1 MHCES
6 YLAAK
11 PTATLNMK
19 STHLA
24 SRFTICFGKDVQ
36 QPNAQLCVHI
46 TMAWNNADGLE
57 VLKEE
62 EITHSRLRI
71 TGLLLVVLQDFT

>member
-1 MHCES
+1 
-6 YLAAK
+6 
-11 PTATLNMK
+11 
-19 STHLA
+19 
-24 SRFTICFGKDVQ
+24 
-36 QPNAQLCVHI
+36 
-46 TMAWNNADGLE
+46 MAWNNADGLE